1 LDNARAGVQLI
12 CSRTFV
18 WDPVAAEERKQE
30 ALIEYAAILVD
41 IQGLKGSS

>member
-1 LDNARAGVQLI
+1 
-12 CSRTFV
+12 
-18 WDPVAAEERKQE
+18 VAAEVREQE